1 MKSSLVSV
9 GDRLATIEEFIA
21 GPGTYQWI
29 DGYIRASVLGA
40 LQIDLA
46 QRVISVRNFR
56 SKPAYPRPGD
66 NVLGVVDSLSDDI
79 AFIEIFLVENRDVK
93 SAKFTGILHVSQV
106 SDKYVKSLY
115 EALGLGDI
123 VRARVLN
130 NRSPFQL
137 STKTNQYGVV
147 LAFCNKCGGVM
158 KRRDSETLQCASCGS
173 IEARKISLKYVV
185 K

>member
-1 MKSSLVSV
+1 MKSSPVST
-9 GDRLATIEEFIA
+9 GDKLATIEEFIA

-29 DGYIRASVLGA
+29 DGYIRASILGV

-56 SKPAYPRPGD
+56 SKPAYPKPGD
-66 NVLGVVDSLSDDI
+66 NVLGVVDSLSDDV
-79 AFIEIFLVENRDVK
+79 AFIDIFLVESRDVK
-93 SAKFTGILHVSQV
+93 SAKFTGVLHVSQV

-123 VRARVLN
+123 VRARVLSS
-130 NRSPFQL
+130 RSPFQL
-137 STKTNQYGVV
+137 TTKTNQYGVV
-147 LAFCNKCGGVM
+147 MAFCNKCGSIM
-158 KRRDSETLQCASCGS
+158 KRRDSETLLCTSCGS

>member
-9 GDRLATIEEFIA
+9 GDKLATIEEFMA

-29 DGYIRASVLGA
+29 DGYIRASILGV

-46 QRVISVRNFR
+46 QRVISVKNIKG
-56 SKPAYPRPGD
+56 KPAYPKSGD
-66 NVLGVVDSLSDDI
+66 NVLGVVDSLSDDV
-79 AFIEIFLVENRDVK
+79 AFIDIFLVENRNVK
-93 SAKFTGILHVSQV
+93 SAKFTGVLHVSQV
-106 SDKYVKSLY
+106 SDKYIKNLY

-123 VRARVLN
+123 VRAKVLN
-130 NRSPFQL
+130 SRSPFQL

-147 LAFCNKCGGVM
+147 LAFCNKCGSVM
-158 KRRDSETLQCASCGS
+158 KRRDSETLLCTSCGS
-173 IEARKISLKYVV
+173 IETRKISLKYVM